1 MEYITLEEY
10 RAIKE
15 RKPSKWN
22 AVKVVVFGIEFHSKH
37 EAHVYIGL
45 RGRQDEGEISQL
57 QTQVYYEIVVNGRLI
72 CGYIADFTYVEK
84 GALKVVDAKGARKG
98 SAYAMFRLKKKLML
112 ACYGVDVEEVYADGR
127 QSKDIGQRAG
137 VGKTNGSSGRKS
149 RRVAAD
155 RKDAVAHD

>member
-22 AVKVVVFGIEFHSKH
+22 AVKATVFGIDFHSKH
-37 EAHVYIGL
+37 EANVYLGL
-45 RGRQDEGEISQL
+45 RGRQDEGEITQL
-57 QTQVYYEIVVNGRLI
+57 QTQVHYKVVINGYEI
-72 CGYIADFTYVEK
+72 CEYIADFSYVEN
-84 GALKVVDAKGARKG
+84 GLLKVVDAKGASTG

-112 ACYGVDVEEVYADGR
+112 ACHGIDVEEVYADGR
-127 QSKDIGQRAG
+127 QSKG
-137 VGKTNGSSGRKS
+137 VGQGKGVRKTNDASGGKS

-155 RKDAVAHD
+155 RKDAMAHD